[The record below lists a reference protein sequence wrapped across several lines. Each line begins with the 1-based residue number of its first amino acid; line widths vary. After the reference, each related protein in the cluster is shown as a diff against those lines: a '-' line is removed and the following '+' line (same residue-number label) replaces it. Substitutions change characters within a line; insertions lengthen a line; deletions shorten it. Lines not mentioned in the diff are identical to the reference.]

1 MTFSREFRVPF
12 GAVDQA
18 RVIYYPRF
26 FDFFHRTFEEW
37 FGDALGTSYAQLVLE
52 EKLGFPSV
60 RVETEFRRPVRYGE
74 RLRIDLE
81 LEAIGR
87 RSITM
92 RYTAV
97 RLPDGEVSARATV
110 KKAIVNQESFVSI
123 DIPPQWRSRFE
134 AFKEGS

>member
-37 FGDALGTSYAQLVLE
+37 FGDALGTSYAWLVTE
-52 EKLGFPSV
+52 ENLGFPSV
-60 RVETEFRRPVRYGE
+60 KVETEFLRPVRYGE
-74 RLRIDLE
+74 RLRVDLE
-81 LEAIGR
+81 LAAIGR

-92 RYTAV
+92 QYTAV

-110 KKAIVNQESFVSI
+110 KKAMVQNDTFVSV
-123 DIPPQWRSRFE
+123 DIPSHWRRRFE